1 MSGLSDSFQRPIN
14 YLRISVTDRCNLR
27 CIYCMP
33 AGGISLLP
41 RSELLTYEEIY
52 HIVRIAVGL
61 GITRVRISG
70 GEPLVRAGLV
80 HLLRLFG
87 ETIGLE
93 DISLTTNGILLER
106 YADQL
111 RQAGLHRVNVS
122 LDSLRR
128 TRFESITGYDGLD
141 QVLRGIAAAHE
152 AGLNPVKINMVVMRG
167 INDDEVVDFAARSRD
182 EGWLVRF
189 IELMPFGGG
198 SAGPPAFVPV
208 IEIKRQIAAL
218 GELEPSLPPRGNGP
232 AKYYRLPGARGNI
245 GFITPVSEHF
255 CFGCNRLRLTA
266 DGRLLPCLLSEKE
279 IDLREP
285 LRGGAAVEDLVSLF
299 EKAVASK
306 PKGHLLA
313 EGVFPLRR
321 PMPQVGG

>member
-52 HIVRIAVGL
+52 RIVRIAVGL

-87 ETIGLE
+87 ETMGLE
-93 DISLTTNGILLER
+93 DIALTTNGILLER
-106 YADQL
+106 YAEQL

-141 QVLRGIAAAHE
+141 QVLRGIAAARE

-198 SAGPPAFVPV
+198 SAGPLAFVPV
-208 IEIKRQIAAL
+208 VEIKRRIAAL
-218 GELEPSLPPRGNGP
+218 GELEPSLPPKGNGP

-285 LRGGAAVEDLVSLF
+285 LRGGASVEDLASLF

-306 PKGHLLA
+306 PRGHLLA